1 MQVPIKGN
9 HASDQT
15 SKFQEKKKG
24 KHFSEPELEVLVS
37 EVDLKKIKINNIK
50 KKHSLWC
57 PQKWQRM

>member
-9 HASDQT
+9 HPS
-15 SKFQEKKKG
+15 SRKKKKG